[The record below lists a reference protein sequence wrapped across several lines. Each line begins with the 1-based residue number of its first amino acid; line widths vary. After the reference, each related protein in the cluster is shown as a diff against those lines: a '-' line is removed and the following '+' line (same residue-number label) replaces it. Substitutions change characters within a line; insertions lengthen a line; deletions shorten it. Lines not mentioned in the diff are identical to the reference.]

1 MLSRLSRRLG
11 LTLVLLAAL
20 AACRADR
27 ETQAESFAAAR
38 EAQPAGHALFL
49 RHCAGCHGVAAGGGV
64 GPRLLANPRLGD
76 GDYVLGVIA
85 GGRRA
90 MPAFGNVLTEE
101 EIAATTRFVQALE
114 AAGGPE

>member
-1 MLSRLSRRLG
+1 
-11 LTLVLLAAL
+11 
-20 AACRADR
+20 
-27 ETQAESFAAAR
+27 
-38 EAQPAGHALFL
+38 
-49 RHCAGCHGVAAGGGV
+49 
-64 GPRLLANPRLGD
+64 LLANPRLGD